1 VASALS
7 TPVDCVPLADL
18 LPDHAPDAAQ
28 EVAFNAL
35 QRSVELVPLATVLGV
50 AVMVTEGAADFTETV
65 ADWVATPPAPVQ
77 VNT

>member
-1 VASALS
+1 MASALS

-50 AVMVTEGAADFTETV
+50 AVKDRKSVV
-65 ADWVATPPAPVQ
+65 
-77 VNT
+77 